1 MMPEPAPHAAAA
13 AAAPEPRRMPSIDI
27 YRKHDKTSAEARK
40 SVEKVARQIA
50 KKFDVEYGWKGSV
63 LHFERTGVHGSIA
76 VEDGLVHVKA
86 HLSFLLLA
94 IQGAVE
100 TEIHRVLDKEF
111 G

>member
-1 MMPEPAPHAAAA
+1 
-13 AAAPEPRRMPSIDI
+13 MPSIDI
-27 YRKHDKTSAEARK
+27 ARKHGKSSAEARK

-50 KKFDVEYGWKGSV
+50 AKFDVEYGWKGSV
-63 LHFERTGVHGSIA
+63 LHFERTGVHGTIA
-76 VEDGLVHVKA
+76 LQDGLVHVKA

-100 TEIHRVLDKEF
+100 SEIHRVLDKEF

>member
-1 MMPEPAPHAAAA
+1 MPN
-13 AAAPEPRRMPSIDI
+13 IDI
-27 YRKHDKTSAEARK
+27 ARKHDKTAAEARR

-50 KKFDVEYGWKGSV
+50 RKFDVDYGWKGSV

-86 HLSFLLLA
+86 HLSFLLIT

-100 TEIHRVLDKEF
+100 TEIRKVLDKEF

>member
-1 MMPEPAPHAAAA
+1 MPN
-13 AAAPEPRRMPSIDI
+13 IDI
-27 YRKHDKTSAEARK
+27 ARKHDKTAAEARR

-50 KKFDVEYGWKGSV
+50 RKFDVDYGWKGSV

-86 HLSFLLLA
+86 HLSFLLIT

-100 TEIHRVLDKEF
+100 SEIRKVLDKEF